1 MDVEV
6 LHAGMFT
13 TVQDL
18 GRSYYQ
24 QFGVPVGGAMDKN
37 ALRLINMLVGNEENE
52 AGLEMTI
59 LGPKLLIK
67 KTTLLA
73 IGGADMEPLL
83 NGERIPLWRPILAEE
98 GSMLC
103 FGKVKSGCRAYVTF
117 AGGIH
122 IERTMGSKS
131 TYIRA
136 AIGGIEGR
144 MLKKGDCFQIGTYS
158 EMANRFIQDLQKD
171 ERIKTKWVISN
182 SVIPKYKKHPKLR
195 VITDF
200 EYDQFIEESRK
211 AFFTKEY
218 KVSNYA
224 DRMGYR
230 VEGEVLNRIEE
241 KEILSSPVTFGT
253 IQVPNG
259 GQPIILMVDRQT
271 TGGYPRMGNIISV
284 DLPLLAQLKPG
295 DYVSFEKITLE
306 EAEQLYIEQEV
317 NSNLL
322 KRFIALRS

>member
-182 SVIPKYKKHPKLR
+182 SVLPKYKKHPKLR

-218 KVSNYA
+218 KISNYA

-259 GQPIILMVDRQT
+259 GQPIILMADRQT